1 MKNFL
6 ALLILLV
13 VAPFSKAEDTNRIEN
28 RFLFIVETSSAMGR
42 SAKATQQTLRELI
55 ESGAQGQMRPGDTF
69 GLWTFQ
75 EKLDTTFPLQH
86 WSADENKKLS
96 AVAIDFLKQHRFE
109 KKAKLETVLPP
120 LYSLVRSS
128 KAITVILISTG
139 SEPIHGSTFDQEIN
153 VVYTSNFR
161 KLRDS
166 KIPFVTAIVGRRG
179 VPVAYAVNSSLAV
192 KIPNPPLPE
201 IAPVLTKTNTVAP
214 TNLPI
219 APKRFAK
226 QNIIIS
232 KPIVTNP
239 PVAGTT
245 PVPIQTNQI
254 ADQTN
259 APPAIA
265 STTNTALSTLPN
277 PPVATPTV
285 ALSQNAVTNNF
296 PIANSQTSAALLAQ
310 TSHDDPTKFTPQEQ
324 NIDAVG
330 LPKPNIVIRPTR
342 DKNVISGKSPS
353 NAVVAVAAP
362 QIPAK
367 PKNKFLFAAALGF
380 VIVAIFFFVRH
391 SRNKSETSLISRSMN
406 QRPK

>member
-6 ALLILLV
+6 ALFILLV
-13 VAPFSKAEDTNRIEN
+13 VAPFSKAEDPSTNRIEN

-69 GLWTFQ
+69 SLWTFQ

-120 LYSLVRSS
+120 LYSLVKSS

-179 VPVAYAVNSSLAV
+179 VPVAYAVNSPRAV
-192 KIPNPPLPE
+192 NIPNPPLPE

-214 TNLPI
+214 TNPPI

-277 PPVATPTV
+277 PPVATQTV
-285 ALSQNAVTNNF
+285 ALSQNAVTTNF
-296 PIANSQTSAALLAQ
+296 AIANSQTSAAPLAL
-310 TSHDDPTKFTPQEQ
+310 TSHDDPTKFTPGGQ
-324 NIDAVG
+324 NSNGVG
-330 LPKPNIVIRPTR
+330 VP
-342 DKNVISGKSPS
+342 PS
-353 NAVVAVAAP
+353 NAVVAVASS

-367 PKNKFLFAAALGF
+367 PKNKFLFSAALGF